1 MAGRVEEINI
11 SPEKTVLPQP
21 VESVEVLPGQG
32 PRGDR
37 YFLDEPAEREGKD
50 LTLIE
55 AEALEALREDKG
67 IELSAAE
74 ARRNVLTRGIG
85 LNDLVGKRFRVG
97 EVECV
102 GRLLN
107 EPCKH
112 LESLTEPGVLRGLV
126 HRGGLRA
133 DVLQGGTIKV
143 GDEVVP
149 IT

>member
-37 YFLDEPAEREGKD
+37 YFIEEPREREGKD
-50 LTLIE
+50 LTLIA
-55 AEALEALREDKG
+55 AEALEALREEAG

-85 LNDLVGKRFRVG
+85 LNDLVGKHFRVG
-97 EVECV
+97 EVECL

-107 EPCKH
+107 EPCTH

-133 DVLQGGTIKV
+133 DVLHGGTIRV
-143 GDEVVP
+143 GDEVVE
-149 IT
+149 IA

>member
-1 MAGRVEEINI
+1 MAGRVEEIVI
-11 SPEKTVLPQP
+11 SPEKTVLPEP
-21 VESVEVLPGQG
+21 VDSVEVLPGQG

-37 YFLDEPAEREGKD
+37 YFIEEPKEREGKD
-50 LTLIE
+50 LTLIS
-55 AEALEALREDKG
+55 AEALEALRDEAG

-97 EVECV
+97 EVECL

-107 EPCKH
+107 EPCAH

-133 DVLQGGTIKV
+133 DVLRGGTIRV
-143 GDEVVP
+143 GDEIAE